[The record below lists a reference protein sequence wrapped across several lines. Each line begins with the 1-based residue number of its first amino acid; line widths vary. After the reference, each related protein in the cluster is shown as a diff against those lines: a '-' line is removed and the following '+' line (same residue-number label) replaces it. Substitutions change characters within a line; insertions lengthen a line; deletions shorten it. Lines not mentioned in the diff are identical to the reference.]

1 MKGLVF
7 VMSGPSG
14 AGKTTIL
21 KEILARNDNLV
32 FSVSYTTRKIRPGG
46 IDGKDYFFVSEETFK
61 SLIEGKELLEW
72 AKVHGN
78 YYGTSKEFV
87 GSCTDSGRDVL
98 LDVDIQGAIS
108 IMNSLED
115 AIYIFIAPPSYKE
128 LVRRLTSRG
137 TENSESL
144 KVRLED
150 AKWELEQVKH
160 FEYIVINNNLKQ
172 SVSQFEAVITAERL
186 RVDRI
191 IRAKGEK
198 FLFEESV
205 E

>member
-32 FSVSYTTRKIRPGG
+32 FSVSYTTRKIRPGE

-108 IMNSLED
+108 IMKSLED

-160 FEYIVINNNLKQ
+160 FEYLVINNNLKQ

-198 FLFEESV
+198 FLFEEPV

>member
-32 FSVSYTTRKIRPGG
+32 FSVSYTTRKIRPGE

-78 YYGTSKEFV
+78 CYGTSKEFV
-87 GSCTDSGRDVL
+87 SSCTDSGRDVL

-108 IMNSLED
+108 IMKNLED
-115 AIYIFIAPPSYKE
+115 AVYIFIAPPSYNE

-137 TENSESL
+137 TESSESL

-150 AKWELEQVKH
+150 AKWELEQVKR
-160 FEYIVINNNLKQ
+160 FEYLVVNNNLKQ

>member
-21 KEILARNDNLV
+21 KEILARNDNLE
-32 FSVSYTTRKIRPGG
+32 FSVSYTTRKIRPGE

-61 SLIEGKELLEW
+61 SLIEEKKLLEW

-87 GSCTDSGRDVL
+87 SSCTDSGRDVL

-108 IMNSLED
+108 IMKNLED
-115 AIYIFIAPPSYKE
+115 AIYIFIAPPSYNE

-137 TENSESL
+137 TESSESL

-160 FEYIVINNNLKQ
+160 FEYLVINNNLKQ
-172 SVSQFEAVITAERL
+172 SASQFEAVITAERL

-198 FLFEESV
+198 FLFEEQV

>member
-32 FSVSYTTRKIRPGG
+32 FSVSYTTRKIRPGE

-108 IMNSLED
+108 IMKSLED

-137 TENSESL
+137 RRIRNLL
-144 KVRLED
+144 K
-150 AKWELEQVKH
+150 
-160 FEYIVINNNLKQ
+160 F
-172 SVSQFEAVITAERL
+172 VSKMPNGNWNRSNTSNI
-186 RVDRI
+186 
-191 IRAKGEK
+191 
-198 FLFEESV
+198 
-205 E
+205 

>member
-1 MKGLVF
+1 MKGLGF

-32 FSVSYTTRKIRPGG
+32 FSVSYTTRKIRPGE

-108 IMNSLED
+108 IMKSLED

>member
-32 FSVSYTTRKIRPGG
+32 FSVSYTTRKIRPGE

-108 IMNSLED
+108 IMKSLED

>member
-32 FSVSYTTRKIRPGG
+32 FSVSYTTRKIRPGE

>member
-1 MKGLVF
+1 MK
-7 VMSGPSG
+7 
-14 AGKTTIL
+14 
-21 KEILARNDNLV
+21 
-32 FSVSYTTRKIRPGG
+32 
-46 IDGKDYFFVSEETFK
+46 
-61 SLIEGKELLEW
+61 
-72 AKVHGN
+72 
-78 YYGTSKEFV
+78 
-87 GSCTDSGRDVL
+87 
-98 LDVDIQGAIS
+98 
-108 IMNSLED
+108 SLED